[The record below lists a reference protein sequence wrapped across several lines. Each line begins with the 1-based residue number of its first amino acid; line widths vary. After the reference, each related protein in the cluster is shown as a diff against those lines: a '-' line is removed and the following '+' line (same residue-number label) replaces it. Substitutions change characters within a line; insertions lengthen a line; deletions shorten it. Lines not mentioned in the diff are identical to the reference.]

1 MTSSGVAVR
10 ALLASVASVASVASM
25 TFMTAVPWPLSVPP
39 PTPTPAVA
47 TPAPL
52 PTVKGYGST
61 FTAGTT
67 TLMGP
72 AAGSAGGTPRYEYE
86 RVPVGFCTDVTDSLS
101 PPYPC
106 VGFHAT
112 YVTPIC
118 ADGSD
123 GDHPL
128 FVRRL
133 DAPDGALDA
142 DWQQVDEGGCPGDS
156 GLVEVTAEEF
166 RRLPVAPST
175 PYFQPANGRGLVNM
189 DLIVY
194 TDPAPQLLSTT
205 VLGVPL
211 TVRATP
217 AQFSWE
223 FGDGSAPLVTAD
235 PGAPYPDYTVAHP
248 FRQPGS
254 YEVQL
259 TTTWRGEYQV
269 DGEGPWYP
277 VTGTVTTTSA
287 PFSET
292 VVEARSHLVDEDLS
306 G

>member
-1 MTSSGVAVR
+1 MTSSGVVVAVLM
-10 ALLASVASVASVASM
+10 ASLA
-25 TFMTAVPWPLSVPP
+25 TAPPLYPGPP
-39 PTPTPAVA
+39 PP
-47 TPAPL
+47 PAPAATTPDPR
-52 PTVKGYGST
+52 PTVKGYGSS

-67 TLMGP
+67 TLMR
-72 AAGSAGGTPRYEYE
+72 SATGVVGGTARYEYE
-86 RVPVGFCTDVTDSLS
+86 RVPVGFCTDTTDSLR

-123 GDHPL
+123 GEHPL

-133 DAPDGALDA
+133 DAPDGATDS
-142 DWQQVDEGGCPGDS
+142 DWLQVDDGGCPGDD

-166 RRLPVAPST
+166 RRLPVTPST
-175 PYFQPANGRGLVNM
+175 PLYQPASGRGLVNM

-205 VLGVPL
+205 VLGVPV

-217 AQFSWE
+217 AEFSWD
-223 FGDGSAPLVTAD
+223 FGDGSALLVTTD

-254 YEVQL
+254 YEVNL
-259 TTTWRGEYQV
+259 TTTWRGEYQIS
-269 DGEGPWYP
+269 GEGPWYP
-277 VTGTVTTTSA
+277 VAGTVTTSSV

-292 VVEARSHLVDEDLS
+292 VVEARSRLVADDLS